1 MDKRAKVTIFVGIG
15 VFLLGIIGMVI
26 GAVGVGGI
34 EKSTQFTLED
44 VTNGTIE
51 IADKDGLGDVG
62 VTFWAKGTY
71 VDDDDNGIWDVCES
85 VVITVTENPDVSE
98 VWAEGASTMNG
109 DFYSEVK
116 FDYDRAGTS
125 SCDSDMGNR
134 NYDRKGYAKIGRAC
148 YGCLEGT
155 FSFESNTNVSVTYDD
170 KLGEEVGEDIGLIL
184 IGFLG
189 GSGALCCGVVIT
201 AIGIILIFTLKDD
214 APVMMSVGSDGSYVM
229 NTTPQA
235 AVGVGISQNI
245 SQVTSSSVV
254 TEQMTKAEPYQ
265 FPSTDQAEEPTSATP
280 ESETKVEPFEFK
292 PE

>member
-1 MDKRAKVTIFVGIG
+1 MDKRAKITILVGIG
-15 VFLLGIIGMVI
+15 VFVLGIIGMII

-134 NYDRKGYAKIGRAC
+134 NFDRKGYAKIGRAC

-170 KLGEEVGEDIGLIL
+170 KLGEEVGEDIGLII

-214 APVMMSVGSDGSYVM
+214 APVMMSVGPDGSYVM
-229 NTTPQA
+229 NSNPQG
-235 AVGVGISQNI
+235 AVGVGVSQNMT
-245 SQVTSSSVV
+245 QVISSSVV
-254 TEQMTKAEPYQ
+254 TEQTTQAEPYQ
-265 FPSTDQAEEPTSATP
+265 FPATGEPDQSSEVPA
-280 ESETKVEPFEFK
+280 ESETKVKPFEFK